1 MTYALTVLLRRLAA
15 VMLLLAVLGALAIFV
30 VIPVVAH
37 VQSLRADIEQERLTL
52 ARLASM
58 PDDAVETQSI
68 ERMTAK
74 ARESR
79 QFLEGESDPIR
90 LANLQS
96 VVGGIAA
103 SQGVKLRSSRN
114 LPPRERADVRYV
126 GVQLQ
131 FAATVGQLQKILLA
145 IEAQRPFLFIDTV
158 HVTPMPG
165 ALAAGGED
173 GGQLDSR
180 IEILGATPHQKG

>member
-15 VMLLLAVLGALAIFV
+15 VLLLVTVLGALALFV
-30 VIPVVAH
+30 VVPVVAH

-52 ARLASM
+52 ARLVSM
-58 PDDAVETQSI
+58 PDDSVEAQSI

-103 SQGVKLRSSRN
+103 GQGVKLRSSRN
-114 LPPRERADVRYV
+114 LPPRERGDVRYV

-131 FAATVGQLQKILLA
+131 FAATIGQLQKILLA

-158 HVTPMPG
+158 HITPMPG

-173 GGQLDSR
+173 SGQLDSR
-180 IEILGATPHQKG
+180 IEILGATSHQKG

>member
-1 MTYALTVLLRRLAA
+1 MSYALAVLLRRLAA
-15 VMLLLAVLGALAIFV
+15 VLLLLAVVGAIAIFAV
-30 VIPVVAH
+30 LPVVAH
-37 VQSLRADIEQERLTL
+37 VQTQRADIEQERSTL
-52 ARLASM
+52 ARLSSM
-58 PDDAVETQSI
+58 PDDAAQAQSI

-74 ARESR
+74 ARDSR
-79 QFLEGESDPIR
+79 QFLDGESDPIR

-114 LPPRERADVRYV
+114 LPPRERGDVRYV

-131 FAATVGQLQKILLA
+131 FAATIGQLQKILLA
-145 IEAQRPFLFIDTV
+145 IEAQRPFLFIDTL

-173 GGQLDSR
+173 SGQLDSR